1 MKIPN
6 YIAVLM
12 MLSVGVAH
20 AAEVAADKT
29 AAPKKAHEH
38 KKCIEKNGKPCHL
51 HKDAASAVPAASA
64 VSAVASAPVVVD
76 AAASAVSSTPIVAI
90 PATVVAVVPAA
101 AVAKKPEVVKTDA
114 ALSDADGRKLAAK
127 SGCFVCHS
135 VEKKVVGPAWR
146 DVAAKYRGDATAEAM
161 LVAKVSKGGKGT
173 WGGTPMPANSP
184 RVNDDDI
191 KALVKFVLS
200 LK

>member
-1 MKIPN
+1 MKIAN

-76 AAASAVSSTPIVAI
+76 AAASAPLVAI

-114 ALSDADGRKLAAK
+114 AVSDADERKLAAK

-184 RVNDDDI
+184 RVNDADI